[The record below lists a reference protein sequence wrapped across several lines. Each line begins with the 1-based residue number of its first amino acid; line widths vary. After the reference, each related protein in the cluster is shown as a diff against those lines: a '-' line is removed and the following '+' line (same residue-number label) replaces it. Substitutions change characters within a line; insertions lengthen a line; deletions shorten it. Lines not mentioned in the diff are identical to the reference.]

1 MNWRPAATWRGWRN
15 GTPPPERSMNKDFA
29 RWQTYF
35 YTGLVVVLPAFIAIA
50 VVAWLFGTVSSFTD
64 KLLFFLEW
72 FPEPS
77 KEWIYVNGE
86 SGAMHWWWSVMAL
99 VMAAF
104 IIGLIGRMTRNF
116 VGKKIL
122 EFVDWT
128 MLKVPL
134 LNRIYAAV
142 KQVNEALT
150 KKNQS
155 SFKQVVLVEF
165 PGPGMHSLGF
175 LTGESHDEIS
185 DQLMN
190 EIISVF
196 VSTTPNPTT
205 GFLVFVPREKVRR
218 LQMSVADGIK
228 YIISLGAVAPA
239 YISPGGQQAPALT
252 TSQVTELV
260 EKAVEGAPLAPAA
273 GKAPA
278 SADAAS

>member
-1 MNWRPAATWRGWRN
+1 
-15 GTPPPERSMNKDFA
+15 MNKDFT

-104 IIGLIGRMTRNF
+104 FIGLIGRMTRNF

-165 PGPGMHSLGF
+165 PGPGMHSIGF

-185 DQLMN
+185 AQLES

-205 GFLVFVPREKVRR
+205 GFLVFMPREKVRK
-218 LQMSVADGIK
+218 LKMSVAEGIK

-239 YISPGGQQAPALT
+239 YISSGRQQAPALT
-252 TSQVTELV
+252 SSQVTELV
-260 EKAVEGAPLAPAA
+260 GQAVEREPLAAA
-273 GKAPA
+273 AKPEP
-278 SADAAS
+278 DAAKNAR

>member
-1 MNWRPAATWRGWRN
+1 
-15 GTPPPERSMNKDFA
+15 MNKDFA

-35 YTGLVVVLPAFIAIA
+35 YTGLAVVLPAFIAIGI
-50 VVAWLFGTVSSFTD
+50 VSWLFGTISNFTD
-64 KLLFFLEW
+64 KLLFFLEY

-77 KEWIYVNGE
+77 REWIYVNGE

-122 EFVDWT
+122 EFIDWT

-134 LNRIYAAV
+134 LNRIYSAV

-150 KKNQS
+150 TKNQS

-175 LTGESHDEIS
+175 LTGESHAEIS
-185 DQLMN
+185 DQLKN

-205 GFLVFVPREKVRR
+205 GFLVFLPKEKVRR

-228 YIISLGAVAPA
+228 YIISLGSVAPPYA
-239 YISPGGQQAPALT
+239 GLTGQQAPVLT
-252 TSQVTELV
+252 ETQVRELAGQTA
-260 EKAVEGAPLAPAA
+260 EAKDSGTRAPEPEPADSV
-273 GKAPA
+273 K
-278 SADAAS
+278 

>member
-1 MNWRPAATWRGWRN
+1 
-15 GTPPPERSMNKDFA
+15 MNKDFA

-50 VVAWLFGTVSSFTD
+50 IVAWLFGTVSSFTD

-77 KEWIYVNGE
+77 KQWIYVDGD
-86 SGAMHWWWSVMAL
+86 SGPMHWWWSVMAL
-99 VMAAF
+99 LLAAF
-104 IIGLIGRMTRNF
+104 IIGLIGRMTRYY

-122 EFVDWT
+122 ALIDWF

-134 LNRIYAAV
+134 LNRIYSAV

-165 PGPGMHSLGF
+165 PGPGMHSIGF
-175 LTGESHDEIS
+175 LTGDSHDEIN
-185 DQLMN
+185 DELAT
-190 EIISVF
+190 EVVSVF

-205 GFLVFVPREKVRR
+205 GFLIFVPREKVRK
-218 LQMSVADGIK
+218 LKMSVADGIK
-228 YIISLGAVAPA
+228 YIISLGSVAPPHPA
-239 YISPGGQQAPALT
+239 SNGSQAPALNAAQT
-252 TSQVTELV
+252 RELDQ
-260 EKAVEGAPLAPAA
+260 LADDASTQESAENKQAEPVPAA
-273 GKAPA
+273 
-278 SADAAS
+278 D

>member
-1 MNWRPAATWRGWRN
+1 
-15 GTPPPERSMNKDFA
+15 MNKDFT

-77 KEWIYVNGE
+77 REWIYVNGE

-99 VMAAF
+99 VLAAF

-165 PGPGMHSLGF
+165 PGPGMHSIGF

-185 DQLMN
+185 AQLDS

-205 GFLVFVPREKVRR
+205 GFLVFMPREKVRK
-218 LQMSVADGIK
+218 LKMSVAEGIK

-252 TSQVTELV
+252 SSQVTELV
-260 EKAVEGAPLAPAA
+260 GKAVEGDPLAS
-273 GKAPA
+273 
-278 SADAAS
+278 SAKPEPDAAQNAR